1 MLVPKRATW
10 HDLPACLWARP
21 ISKPSC
27 WYCDVLHVV
36 ARFAK
41 IIHRCVCKVGVRM
54 NNHFTGQ
61 HNDLKMLTIVR
72 DLGM

>member
-1 MLVPKRATW
+1 
-10 HDLPACLWARP
+10 
-21 ISKPSC
+21 
-27 WYCDVLHVV
+27 VLHVV

-61 HNDLKMLTIVR
+61 HNDVKMLTIVR